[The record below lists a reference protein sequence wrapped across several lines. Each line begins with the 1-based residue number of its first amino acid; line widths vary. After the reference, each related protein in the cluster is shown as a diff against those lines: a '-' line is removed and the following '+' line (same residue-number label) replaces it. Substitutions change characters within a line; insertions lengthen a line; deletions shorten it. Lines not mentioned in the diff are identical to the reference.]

1 MKLTRVVSAV
11 SLVVC
16 VLVLGFAD
24 LDPDTRA
31 AVGTCLA
38 PLALAVAQMKPA
50 VERRPKKEDTP

>member
-1 MKLTRVVSAV
+1 MKLTRIVSAV

-24 LDPDTRA
+24 MDSDTRA
-31 AVGTCLA
+31 TVGACLA

-50 VERRPKKEDTP
+50 VERKPKQETTS